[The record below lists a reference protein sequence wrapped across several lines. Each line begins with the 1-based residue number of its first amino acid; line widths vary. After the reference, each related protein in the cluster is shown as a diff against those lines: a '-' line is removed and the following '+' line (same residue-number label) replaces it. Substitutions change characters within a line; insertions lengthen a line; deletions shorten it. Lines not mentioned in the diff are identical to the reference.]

1 MRAPAILA
9 AVLLLTGAARAEDLR
24 FGLPIA
30 CKIGADCWVQQYVDH
45 DPSTGVKD
53 YACGAQTYDGHDG
66 TDIRIRDTAA
76 TAFVTAA
83 ANGVVKA
90 VRDGVPDRLMRTEQD
105 RAAVG
110 NRECGNGVLIDHG
123 NGWETQYCHLRN
135 GSISVKTG
143 DRVESGQRMGGVGY
157 SGMAAFPH
165 VHLSIRKDGAAVDP
179 FRAGADAVSCGAPEN
194 PLWTE
199 GALRELAYSKGDI
212 IGFGFA
218 PGVVELEQ
226 LESGRLKP
234 DAPAPEWPGLVAY
247 LWAINLLANDE
258 VVITIRGP
266 KGFSA
271 ANSVTLDRHKAQYM
285 LFAGKKRPSNGWP
298 KGEYIARLEIRN
310 AGVPRLS
317 REFGARID

>member
-9 AVLLLTGAARAEDLR
+9 AALFLTGTVHAGNPR

-30 CKIGADCWVQQYVDH
+30 CQIGADCWVQQYVDH
-45 DPSTGVKD
+45 DPSSGVKD

-76 TAFVTAA
+76 
-83 ANGVVKA
+83 
-90 VRDGVPDRLMRTEQD
+90 
-105 RAAVG
+105 RAAVC

-123 NGWETQYCHLRN
+123 GGWETQYCHLRS
-135 GSISVKTG
+135 GSISVRAG
-143 DRVESGQRMGGVGY
+143 DSVTSGQRLGDVGF

-165 VHLSIRKDGAAVDP
+165 VHLTVRKDGAAVDP
-179 FRAGADAVSCGAPEN
+179 FRNTADVTSCGAPEN

-199 GALRELAYSKGDI
+199 DALGELAYSKGDI
-212 IGFGFA
+212 IGSGFA
-218 PGVVELEQ
+218 PGAVELEQ
-226 LESGRLKP
+226 LESGRLTP
-234 DAPAPEWPGLVAY
+234 DAPPADWPGLVAY

-258 VVITIRGP
+258 VSVTIKGP

-285 LFAGKKRPSNGWP
+285 LFAGKKRPPGGWP

-310 AGVPRLS
+310 GGVPRLS
-317 REFGARID
+317 REVRAHID

>member
-66 TDIRIRDTAA
+66 TDIRVRDT
-76 TAFVTAA
+76 TARASVTAA
-83 ANGVVKA
+83 ADGVVKA
-90 VRDGVPDRLMRTEQD
+90 VRDGVRDSLMKTEQD

-110 NRECGNGVLIDHG
+110 NRECGNGVLLDHG
-123 NGWETQYCHLRN
+123 DGWETQYCHLRN
-135 GSISVKTG
+135 GSISVKAGASVT
-143 DRVESGQRMGGVGY
+143 SGQRLGNVGF

-165 VHLSIRKDGAAVDP
+165 VHLTIRKDGVAIDP
-179 FRAGADAVSCGAPEN
+179 FRKTSDAASCGAPEN

-199 GALRELAYSKGDI
+199 DALTVLSYSKGDF

-218 PGVVELEQ
+218 PGAVELEQ
-226 LESGRLKP
+226 LESGQRMP
-234 DAPAPEWPGLVAY
+234 DSPAADWPAFVAY
-247 LWAINLLANDE
+247 LWAINLLAEDE
-258 VVITIRGP
+258 VSITIRGP
-266 KGFSA
+266 EGFSA
-271 ANSVTLDRHKAQYM
+271 ANTVTLDRQKAQYM
-285 LFAGKKRPSNGWP
+285 LFAGKKRPPGGWP
-298 KGEYIARLEIRN
+298 KGEYIARLEVRN
-310 AGVPRLS
+310 GGVPRLS
-317 REFGARID
+317 KDVRARID